1 MIINKDMGRRSP
13 ASSVSPARRRRR
25 RQRLRNLLAK
35 GPENEAYRL
44 RVDDASGPL
53 LRLEVLDGPE
63 QPHRRD
69 RRARRQ
75 QHAELARDG
84 EREPRPKQRVE
95 QQQGRRDGRVGRPE
109 HGDEERG
116 ERVGAGDQLPDG
128 DADRDGEQREEERV
142 EPDVADDRDGE
153 PALPLGGGLERDL
166 GEAEEDAGPEH
177 APGGLDVC
185 PGVGLGWRCE

>member
-84 EREPRPKQRVE
+84 EREPGAEKSVE
-95 QQQGRRDGRVGRPE
+95 QQQCRGHSSVGSPQHRNQQGAQRVRP
-109 HGDEERG
+109 
-116 ERVGAGDQLPDG
+116 GDQLPDG
-128 DADRDGEQREEERV
+128 DAHRDRQNGEEQSV
-142 EPDVADDRDGE
+142 EPDVAGDGDAE
-153 PALPLGGGLERDL
+153 LPFPLGRGFEGDFR
-166 GEAEEDAGPEH
+166 EAEEDAGPEH